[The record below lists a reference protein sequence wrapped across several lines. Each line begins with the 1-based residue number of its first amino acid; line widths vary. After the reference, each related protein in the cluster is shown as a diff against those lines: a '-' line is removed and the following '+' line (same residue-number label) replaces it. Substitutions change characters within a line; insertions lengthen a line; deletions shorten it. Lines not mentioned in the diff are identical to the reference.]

1 MSLNDLSLN
10 PHLLTQLYPSSLLET
25 EPKPAALKDENAVL
39 KEPVQ
44 QQQQAPALPEYSI
57 INEPNSKEM
66 AAKQEHISPTIT
78 ATQPQGLVAEQPV
91 TYGNTPSLGGN
102 KKGVLIL
109 VNQEAA
115 PFLPD
120 SELEFLSAVLSA
132 CQLSIADV
140 AIVNLHHYPQPYTAL
155 LQQFSAK
162 QVLLIG
168 VTPQEV
174 DLPFHFPHFQ
184 LQPFDGRTYLSAFP
198 LRQMAQDRSLKMQL
212 WGCLKKMFG
221 V

>member
-10 PHLLTQLYPSSLLET
+10 PHLLTQLYSHSLLET
-25 EPKPAALKDENAVL
+25 DEQAVPAKRNTPVAITQPA
-39 KEPVQ
+39 KEKIETPPVVQ
-44 QQQQAPALPEYSI
+44 VAATPPVAEIEIQAAQKTPAPAP
-57 INEPNSKEM
+57 P
-66 AAKQEHISPTIT
+66 PF
-78 ATQPQGLVAEQPV
+78 VAEQPV
-91 TYGNTPSLGGN
+91 AYGNTPSLGGN
-102 KKGVLIL
+102 KKEVLIL
-109 VNQEAA
+109 VKNDTV

-120 SELEFLSAVLSA
+120 SDLEFLSAILSA
-132 CQLSIADV
+132 CRLSIADV

-155 LQQFSAK
+155 LEQFATK
-162 QVLLIG
+162 QVLLMG

-184 LQPFDGRTYLSAFP
+184 LQPFDSRTYLSAYP

-212 WGCLKKMFG
+212 WGCLKQLFG

>member
-10 PHLLTQLYPSSLLET
+10 PHLLTQLYPHSLLET
-25 EPKPAALKDENAVL
+25 EE
-39 KEPVQ
+39 Q
-44 QQQQAPALPEYSI
+44 SAPAKRNTPI
-57 INEPNSKEM
+57 EPAQPAEEKIEM
-66 AAKQEHISPTIT
+66 PPVVQLAATPPVAETVIPAPPKTPASAP
-78 ATQPQGLVAEQPV
+78 QPVVAEQPV
-91 TYGNTPSLGGN
+91 AYGNTPSLGGN
-102 KKGVLIL
+102 RKGVLIL
-109 VNQEAA
+109 VKNDTV

-120 SELEFLSAVLSA
+120 ADLEFLSAILGA
-132 CQLSIADV
+132 CRLSIADV

-155 LQQFSAK
+155 LEQFTAR
-162 QVLLIG
+162 QVLLMG

-184 LQPFDGRTYLSAFP
+184 LQPFDSRTYLSAYP

-212 WGCLKKMFG
+212 WSCLKQLFG

>member
-10 PHLLTQLYPSSLLET
+10 PHLLTQLYTNSLLET
-25 EPKPAALKDENAVL
+25 EANPSNTAAQKMAPIIAAGELHGPLKN
-39 KEPVQ
+39 
-44 QQQQAPALPEYSI
+44 
-57 INEPNSKEM
+57 
-66 AAKQEHISPTIT
+66 IT
-78 ATQPQGLVAEQPV
+78 APVDATPKAETQPQKVPEIHQPQQAVAVNEQPV
-91 TYGNTPSLGGN
+91 AYGNTPSLGGN

-109 VNQEAA
+109 VKNDAA

-120 SELEFLSAVLSA
+120 EELEFLSAVLSA

-140 AIVNLHHYPQPYTAL
+140 AIINLHHYPQTYIAL

-162 QVLLIG
+162 QVLLLG
-168 VTPQEV
+168 VAPQEV

-184 LQPFDGRTYLSAFP
+184 LQPFDGRTYLLAYP
-198 LRQMAQDRSLKMQL
+198 LGQMVQDRSLKMQL
-212 WGCLKKMFG
+212 WGCLKQLYG

>member
-10 PHLLTQLYPSSLLET
+10 PHLLTQLYPHSLLET
-25 EPKPAALKDENAVL
+25 EEQAAPANRNRPIAPTQPAEEKIEMP
-39 KEPVQ
+39 PVAQ
-44 QQQQAPALPEYSI
+44 VAATPPVAETAAQAPP
-57 INEPNSKEM
+57 KT
-66 AAKQEHISPTIT
+66 PTS
-78 ATQPQGLVAEQPV
+78 APPPVVAEQPV
-91 TYGNTPSLGGN
+91 AYGNTPSLGGN

-109 VNQEAA
+109 VKNDTA

-120 SELEFLSAVLSA
+120 SDLEFLSAILSA
-132 CQLSIADV
+132 CRLSIADV

-155 LQQFSAK
+155 LEQFTAR
-162 QVLLIG
+162 QVLLMG

-184 LQPFDGRTYLSAFP
+184 LQPFDSRTYLSAYP

-212 WGCLKKMFG
+212 WSCLKQLFG